1 MGRGTLQ
8 FALFPRL
15 ALYVHQPCWPACH
28 KSQQTGKEVMQETAK
43 EDVYSMGRQ
52 QTVLW
57 GEEEPMLTFHY
68 FPPLMIS
75 VYLSIR
81 AMSREGV
88 TNTLKKIKIE
98 EK

>member
-1 MGRGTLQ
+1 
-8 FALFPRL
+8 
-15 ALYVHQPCWPACH
+15 
-28 KSQQTGKEVMQETAK
+28 MQETVK
-43 EDVYSMGRQ
+43 EDVYSMGSQ

-57 GEEEPMLTFHY
+57 GEEEPMLTSHY